1 MATPVFVFQRGLVG
15 VRGPIQKAK
24 SPGCNRTISWVEL
37 MFTNDNTTTSKTVKI
52 FAPFKLNA
60 TQRMVLADGKL
71 LNIAAPNGRQ
81 QGEYLYSATVTLL
94 REDSAVYTTAP
105 SWASVEIR

>member
-1 MATPVFVFQRGLVG
+1 
-15 VRGPIQKAK
+15 
-24 SPGCNRTISWVEL
+24 
-37 MFTNDNTTTSKTVKI
+37 MFTTDNTTTSKTVKI

-60 TQRMVLADGKL
+60 AQRMVMADGRL
-71 LNIAAPNGRQ
+71 LNIAVPNGRQ
-81 QGEYLYSATVTLL
+81 QGEYLYSATVTLV